1 MVELPEDKICL
12 TSQEF
17 ELLQL
22 LNKRS
27 EGYELRE
34 IAGVLKKSYVEII
47 RVAQELADK
56 GLLKIET
63 VTQKIIRLLP
73 AGLKAANEGLP
84 EREAVK
90 KILNTGGSV
99 DLNRLQNLVSAKSEE
114 LKIILGWLRAKNW
127 VKIDKKNGG
136 LILTVEKTPEE
147 SSDELL
153 LKYIRDKGEVFYEQ
167 LNDEFRRALDGLKR
181 RKELIEITPVTYR
194 YLRITETG
202 RSALLKEV
210 ELKQEVTQL
219 TPELIKTGG
228 WRQVKFKKF
237 DLESPVSRLY
247 PGKLHPI
254 TLLIDEI
261 KEIFLEFGFEE
272 IESPLVENTF
282 WNFDVLFVPQD
293 HPARD
298 AWDTFYLK
306 KPARGT
312 LNDSEIVFNVKTVH
326 ENGWVTG
333 SKGWGYSWNR
343 SEAEKLILRTHTTAA
358 TIRYAAKNPEPP
370 KKVFCI
376 DRVYRNERTD
386 YRHLAEFMQIEGII
400 IDENASLRGLL
411 GFLKEFYKRLG
422 FTKIRFRPGYFP
434 FTEPSVEVDLYSDK
448 LNQWIEMVGA
458 GIFRP
463 EVTAPLGVKT
473 PILAWGMGFERLA
486 MLRLELND
494 VRVLYR
500 NDIIWLRN
508 IPSIIKKGV

>member
-1 MVELPEDKICL
+1 MSENKICL
-12 TSQEF
+12 TPQEF

-22 LNKRS
+22 LNS
-27 EGYELRE
+27 TSGGGEVRE
-34 IAGVLKKSYVEII
+34 VAKDLKKSYVEVI
-47 RVAQELADK
+47 RVAQELSEK
-56 GLLKIET
+56 KLLTIEAST
-63 VTQKIIRLLP
+63 EKIIRLLP
-73 AGLKAANEGLP
+73 SGLKAATEGLP
-84 EREAVK
+84 ERIAVE
-90 KILNTGGSV
+90 KILKNGGSV
-99 DLNRLQNLVSAKSEE
+99 ELNRLQELLSVTSDE

-127 VKIDKKNGG
+127 VKIIKKDGG
-136 LILTVEKTPEE
+136 MILSAEKKPEE
-147 SSDELL
+147 SSDEKL
-153 LKYIRDKGEVFYEQ
+153 LKYLMEKGEVSYEQ
-167 LNDEFRRALDGLKR
+167 LNSEFRKALEDLKR
-181 RKELIEITPVTYR
+181 RKELVEVAPITYR
-194 YLRITETG
+194 YLKITQAG

-210 ELKQEVTQL
+210 EFKHEVTQL

-228 WRQVKFKKF
+228 WRKAEFKKF
-237 DLESPVSRLY
+237 DLESPVSRIY

-261 KEIFLEFGFEE
+261 REIFLEFGFEE

-306 KPARGT
+306 KPSRGN
-312 LNDSEIVFNVKTVH
+312 LRDSEIILNVKAAH

-333 SKGWGYSWNR
+333 SKGWGYTWDR

-358 TIRYAAKNPEPP
+358 TIRYAATNPKPP

-386 YRHLAEFMQIEGII
+386 YRHLAEFTQIEGII
-400 IDENASLRGLL
+400 IDENASLRELL
-411 GFLKEFYKRLG
+411 GFLKEFYNRLG
-422 FTKIRFRPGYFP
+422 FNKIRFRPGYFP
-434 FTEPSVEVDLYSDK
+434 FTEPSIEVDLYSDK

-463 EVTAPLGVKT
+463 EVTAPLGVRT

-486 MLRLELND
+486 MLRLDLND
-494 VRVLYR
+494 VRILYR
-500 NDIIWLRN
+500 NDINWLRS
-508 IPSIIKKGV
+508 IPSIIKKGI